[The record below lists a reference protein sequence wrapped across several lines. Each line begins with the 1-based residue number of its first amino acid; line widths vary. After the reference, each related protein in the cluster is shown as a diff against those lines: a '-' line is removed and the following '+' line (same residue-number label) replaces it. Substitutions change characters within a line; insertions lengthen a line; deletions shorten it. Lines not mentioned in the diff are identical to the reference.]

1 MLSIIQVTSERAV
14 DFQVSNLSNFESICN
29 NLLPNTDPSSSIKLF
44 YARSVFDSEPLYTL
58 HLTISKHKQIHMIF
72 KLIHNKEIHMLNK
85 QVTHSELVEF
95 VKASFRKVP
104 KTFSLSYMDAD
115 GDVIAITGQEDL
127 NVVYS
132 MGTNM
137 LRIIIEE
144 SNEVKVDTEE
154 DEPVEIITEPPVVS
168 KVESTT
174 EVIAEEKPAALESHE
189 EKPTVSEPTKNTS
202 NDEPTKEKK
211 SSELPK
217 V

>member
-1 MLSIIQVTSERAV
+1 
-14 DFQVSNLSNFESICN
+14 
-29 NLLPNTDPSSSIKLF
+29 
-44 YARSVFDSEPLYTL
+44 
-58 HLTISKHKQIHMIF
+58 MIF

-154 DEPVEIITEPPVVS
+154 DEPVEIVTEPPVVS

-174 EVIAEEKPAALESHE
+174 EVIAEEKPAAIESHE

-202 NDEPTKEKK
+202 NDEPAKEEK